1 MSHMN
6 PDQLRRP
13 LLNIRAGGQ
22 QVKVDILPSGQVRLT
37 VRGGTNG
44 ELVTETLEDLL
55 LDAAASPLL
64 SAELYEQLHWELDML
79 ALHGE

>member
-1 MSHMN
+1 MSPMN

-44 ELVTETLEDLL
+44 CISVKWDNGVWT
-55 LDAAASPLL
+55 
-64 SAELYEQLHWELDML
+64 QQKRRKC
-79 ALHGE
+79 